1 VYPRGVSGAALPPRP
16 RSLVTGGAGFIGSH
30 LCEALL
36 DLGHEVFALDD
47 LSTGRPGNVEHLRA
61 RPDFHLIVDSVL
73 NEAIVNSLVHKC
85 DRVWHLA
92 AAVGVRLVVEE
103 PVRTLTTNVRGTE
116 VVLDLCARFNKRV
129 LVASTSEVYGDHQ
142 SLDPLSET
150 ARRIYGPTTVNR
162 WGYAASKALDEFL
175 SLAYCEERGLD
186 VVVARLFNT
195 VGPRQTGSYGMVIPS
210 FVERALGGEPL
221 LVHGDGTQTRCFCHV
236 EDTVRAL
243 VALLDVPQTTGEI
256 YNIGN
261 GEPIAIGDLAR
272 RIVKE
277 TGSESPVE
285 FVTYEAAYG
294 EGFEDMR
301 HRVPDTTKITQHLGW
316 APQRS
321 LSEILTDVIA
331 HARQEAAVPG

>member
-1 VYPRGVSGAALPPRP
+1 M
-16 RSLVTGGAGFIGSH
+16 TGGAGFIGSH
-30 LCEALL
+30 LCESLL

-47 LSTGRPGNVEHLRA
+47 LSTGRLGNVEHLMG
-61 RPDFHLIVDSVL
+61 RPDFHLVVDSVL
-73 NEAIVNSLVHKC
+73 NEAVVNSLVHKC
-85 DRVWHLA
+85 DRVWHMA
-92 AAVGVRLVVEE
+92 AAVGVRLVVDE

-142 SLDPLSET
+142 SLDPLPET

-195 VGPRQTGSYGMVIPS
+195 VGPRQTGFYGMVIPS
-210 FVERALGGEPL
+210 FVERALRGEPL

-243 VALLDVPQTTGEI
+243 VMLLDTTATTGEI

-272 RIVKE
+272 RIIEE
-277 TGSESPVE
+277 TGSQSAVE
-285 FVTYEAAYG
+285 LVTYEEAYG
-294 EGFEDMR
+294 QGFEDMR
-301 HRVPDTTKITQHLGW
+301 HRVPDTSKIARDLGW
-316 APQRS
+316 TPKRPLA
-321 LSEILTDVIA
+321 EILSDVIA
-331 HARQEAAVPG
+331 HSRLEAAVPG